1 MQGVASSN
9 PATPTILFK
18 EINGLQPKA
27 ATRFSLDFSFVKEG
41 LAIRLV
47 VLHRAAEAIGAV
59 ACGLGAGYS

>member
-1 MQGVASSN
+1 
-9 PATPTILFK
+9 
-18 EINGLQPKA
+18 LQPKA
-27 ATRFSLDFSFVKEG
+27 ATRFSLAFSFVKEG